1 MVKVAVFA
9 SGTGSNFEKLVTYE
23 KENKN
28 CSYNIAILITD
39 IESAKVIA
47 KAKKLGIVTYFVNP
61 KNFDTKEDFENKIVE
76 ILNLHNI
83 ELIALAG
90 YMRIL
95 GKPLLNSYLNKIINI
110 HPSLLPKYPGK
121 SGITD
126 AFLNK
131 AEKTGVTI
139 HYVDSGIDTGK
150 IITQEELTIEPNW
163 SMDELEESIHKI
175 EHRIYPLT
183 LNKICI
189 ELKNN
194 LLNI

>member
-39 IESAKVIA
+39 IESAKVIE

-61 KNFDTKEDFENKIVE
+61 KNFNTKEDFENKIVE

-121 SGITD
+121 SGISD
-126 AFLNK
+126 AFLDK

-150 IITQEELTIEPNW
+150 IITQEELAIEPNW

-183 LNKICI
+183 LNKIYI

>member
-28 CSYNIAILITD
+28 CSYNISILITD
-39 IESAKVIA
+39 IESAKVIE
-47 KAKKLGIVTYFVNP
+47 KAKKLGIVTYFINP
-61 KNFDTKEDFENKIVE
+61 KNFNTKEDFENKIVE

-95 GKPLLNSYLNKIINI
+95 GKTLLISYPNKIINI

-121 SGITD
+121 SGISD
-126 AFLNK
+126 AFLDK

-150 IITQEELTIEPNW
+150 IITQEELVIEPNW
-163 SMDELEESIHKI
+163 SIGELEENIHKI
-175 EHRIYPLT
+175 EHSIYPLT

-189 ELKNN
+189 ELRNK

>member
-95 GKPLLNSYLNKIINI
+95 SKTLLNSYPNKIINI

-121 SGITD
+121 SGIAD
-126 AFLNK
+126 AFMDK

-150 IITQEELTIEPNW
+150 IITQEELAIEPNW

-175 EHRIYPLT
+175 EHR
-183 LNKICI
+183 
-189 ELKNN
+189 
-194 LLNI
+194 

>member
-95 GKPLLNSYLNKIINI
+95 SKTLLNSYPNKIINI

-121 SGITD
+121 SGIAD
-126 AFLNK
+126 AFMDK

-150 IITQEELTIEPNW
+150 IITQEELAIEPNW